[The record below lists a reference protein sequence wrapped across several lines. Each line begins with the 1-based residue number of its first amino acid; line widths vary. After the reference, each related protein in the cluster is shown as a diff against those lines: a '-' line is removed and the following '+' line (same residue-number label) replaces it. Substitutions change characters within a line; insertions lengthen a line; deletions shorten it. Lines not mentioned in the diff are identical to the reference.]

1 MGLRRKSDVGEPAE
15 RRAALLAELRRVVFE
30 APARSDPAVRAAAAS
45 DGPPAEPLRSYA
57 AKVRDESYRVTDAD
71 VEALRAAGISEDEIF
86 EVAVA
91 AALGAACH
99 RLDAGLRA
107 LREEDGR

>member
-1 MGLRRKSDVGEPAE
+1 MGLERRSDVEGAGE
-15 RRAALLAELRRVVFE
+15 RRAALLAELRHVVFE
-30 APARSDPAVRAAAAS
+30 APGRSNPAVRTAAARRS
-45 DGPPAEPLRSYA
+45 GLLVEPIGSYA

-71 VEALRAAGISEDEIF
+71 VEALRAAGVSEDEIF
-86 EVAVA
+86 EVTVA

-107 LREEDGR
+107 LREEA

>member
-1 MGLRRKSDVGEPAE
+1 MGLGRRSGVEGPAA

-30 APARSDPAVRAAAAS
+30 APARSNAAVRAAAAS
-45 DGPPAEPLRSYA
+45 GGPLAEPVQSYA
-57 AKVRDESYRVTDAD
+57 AKVRDESYRVTDSDIA
-71 VEALRAAGISEDEIF
+71 ELRAAGVSEDEIF
-86 EVAVA
+86 EVTVA

-107 LREEDGR
+107 LREEA